1 VAHLSATIVSLSQDM
16 DLDTGSMANF
26 MMLALPNGKVLRA
39 LITDEAAQ
47 DIIHLTVGRNGSG
60 EPTLHAEGQISELK
74 VEAHIFGGDDE
85 PIPDRRNEE
94 SLPPPP
100 VRKRPKSVDKDELG
114 YPVVHM
120 EGGVDPSEL
129 TGGKDRDEDGVGQI

>member
-1 VAHLSATIVSLSQDM
+1 VAHLSASIVSLSQDM

-26 MMLALPNGKVLRA
+26 MMLELPDGKVVRA

-47 DIIHLTVGRNGSG
+47 DIIRLTVERNGSARPHSHVEG
-60 EPTLHAEGQISELK
+60 FIEPEQ
-74 VEAHIFGGDDE
+74 AHVFGGEGSNPE
-85 PIPDRRNEE
+85 PAPEK
-94 SLPPPP
+94 PPPIASP
-100 VRKRPKSVDKDELG
+100 PRKRPKSVDKDELG